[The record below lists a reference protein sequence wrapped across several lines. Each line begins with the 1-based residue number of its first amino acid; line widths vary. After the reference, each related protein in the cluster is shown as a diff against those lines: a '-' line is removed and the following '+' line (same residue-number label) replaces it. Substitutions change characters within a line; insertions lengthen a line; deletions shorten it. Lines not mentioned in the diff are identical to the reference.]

1 MLSEINS
8 KIDLLVNKYFIT
20 FKPKSDLIDFTLSN
34 ARQFYSSKGDLL
46 GVKLLRCLIY
56 GLYKPYNT
64 TVIKLAK
71 SKQQESSGNNTIG
84 SAELK

>member
-1 MLSEINS
+1 MLIKSWWLKALANP
-8 KIDLLVNKYFIT
+8 FT
-20 FKPKSDLIDFTLSN
+20 PKSDLIDFTLSN

-71 SKQQESSGNNTIG
+71 SNNKSLLEI
-84 SAELK
+84 AQ